1 MEELQMRGG
10 TRNLK
15 KRHEEQFVRWF
26 EGKVRE
32 QYAKRDVSAEMFALA
47 EWTNN

>member
-10 TRNLK
+10 TSNLK

-32 QYAKRDVSAEMFALA
+32 QYAKGDVSAEMFALA
-47 EWTNN
+47 EWKDN